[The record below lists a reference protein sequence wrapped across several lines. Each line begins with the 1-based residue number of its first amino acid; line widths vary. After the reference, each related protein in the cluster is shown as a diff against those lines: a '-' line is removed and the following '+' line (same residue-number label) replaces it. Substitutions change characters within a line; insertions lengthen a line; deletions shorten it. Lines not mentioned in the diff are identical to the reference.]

1 MASSCEDVLAL
12 VSTVSGPLAPHLK
25 TYVASL
31 IEGGYSLTSLRTK
44 ARYAVV
50 FNDWL
55 ARRHIGLPELCDIHI
70 ARFHCRSYQPR
81 RDCHAEYRCHEV
93 AELHSLLV
101 YLRAQGLCSSP
112 GVDASPISDYLQ
124 HFRKYLLYDRGL
136 TSGTADYYCASAK
149 AFLLYRYGNGPLE
162 LESVNAKDV
171 VDFIRTRARKT
182 KPRTL
187 RLTITG
193 LRAFLRYC
201 LFRGEIKAQLV
212 DVVPAV
218 ASWYIRPELPRA
230 ISPDHARGVLDSCN
244 TNTVVGL
251 RDRAI
256 LLLLAR
262 LGLRSAEIRA
272 LQLEDVDW
280 DAGHLRIQG
289 KNGRETLMPL
299 PVDVGEA
306 IAAYLA
312 QGRPQRSD
320 RHLFLRVHA
329 PITGLN
335 SADAVGYIVSN
346 ALERA
351 GIDTPHRGAHQFRHA
366 LAVHLLRQGAT
377 LPEIG
382 EVLRHRNL
390 ISTSIYARVD
400 IAALRSLAMPW
411 PGSQS

>member
-1 MASSCEDVLAL
+1 
-12 VSTVSGPLAPHLK
+12 
-25 TYVASL
+25 
-31 IEGGYSLTSLRTK
+31 
-44 ARYAVV
+44 
-50 FNDWL
+50 
-55 ARRHIGLPELCDIHI
+55 
-70 ARFHCRSYQPR
+70 
-81 RDCHAEYRCHEV
+81 
-93 AELHSLLV
+93 
-101 YLRAQGLCSSP
+101 
-112 GVDASPISDYLQ
+112 
-124 HFRKYLLYDRGL
+124 L

-149 AFLLYRYGNGPLE
+149 AFLFYRFGSEPLE
-162 LESVNAKDV
+162 LERVNAKDV

-193 LRAFLRYC
+193 LRALLRYC
-201 LFRGEIKAQLV
+201 LFRGDIKAQLI

-218 ASWYIRPELPRA
+218 ASWFIRPELPRA
-230 ISPDHARGVLDSCN
+230 ISAEHARSVIDSCD

-262 LGLRSAEIRA
+262 LGLRGAEIRA

-312 QGRPQRSD
+312 QGRPQRPD

-329 PITGLN
+329 PVTGLG

-351 GIDTPHRGAHQFRHA
+351 GIDTPHKGAHQFRHA
-366 LAVHLLRQGAT
+366 LAVHMLRQGAT

-382 EVLRHRNL
+382 EVLRHRSL
-390 ISTSIYARVD
+390 TSTSIYARID
-400 IAALRSLAMPW
+400 IAALRDLAMPW